1 MDMDPAVLADQL
13 ADLES
18 VPLEERAGKLAE
30 LQQTLREALDSSNPS

>member
-1 MDMDPAVLADQL
+1 MDVDPAAVADQL

-30 LQQTLREALDSSNPS
+30 IQQTLREALDSSTPS